1 MSDDI
6 KQTQKVNVTHHMA
19 IQRGNNI
26 EAAALYLIY
35 GVGISSL
42 SHAGREPGFRTENRI
57 GSYIES

>member
-6 KQTQKVNVTHHMA
+6 KQTQKVNVTYHMA

-35 GVGISSL
+35 GVGDFLIVTCRE
-42 SHAGREPGFRTENRI
+42 GEPGVSDQKTE
-57 GSYIES
+57 